1 MPKNMLFLYEIMAVF
16 VHAKKLVAPKLTPAI
31 RKISS
36 PEMCYLAFFSRSCK
50 DIIFICYV
58 QSHHSLMQ
66 NHLKMPES
74 SISFASLYDES
85 ENHQIQYLP
94 LEK

>member
-36 PEMCYLAFFSRSCK
+36 PEMCYLAFF
-50 DIIFICYV
+50 F
-58 QSHHSLMQ
+58 
-66 NHLKMPES
+66 PEVVRTS
-74 SISFASLYDES
+74 YLYAMF
-85 ENHQIQYLP
+85 NRITL
-94 LEK
+94 